1 MSQHRVLLAIA
12 DAELAQSASALAQE
26 GEGLEVVDRVADAEE
41 LSRALRRLE
50 VDVVVLHD
58 ALGAVPVLEVAR
70 DIATSFPEV
79 GLVLIAADDSTE
91 LMRAAMQAGLRD
103 VVSLPLSLEQLEGS
117 VRAASQWSRTMRD
130 RVAGEESAGAALG
143 GQLIAVAGSKGGVGT
158 TTVCLQLALAAV
170 RAAPGRPVCVV
181 DFDLQKGDFRSFL
194 DMPYRR
200 SVVDLVEVA
209 DEISV
214 RHLQE
219 TLYTHKEGFRV
230 LLAPDEGERAEEVNA
245 LAARPILSAVKAR
258 HALTIVDLGAQVS
271 EASAIGAEIA
281 NRVLVVTQ
289 PDVASLR
296 GVKRLLELWKRLQ
309 VREDDE
315 DVLVV
320 LNRASRKLEVQPDLA
335 RKVIAGRLAKTTI
348 PAEFSAFE
356 AAVNTGTPARME
368 DAKLR
373 ASYDQLLDEADARPV
388 AGDEPDTDPSEP
400 RGLLARLGGERG
412 QSSAEMMGL
421 LPVLIVIVLALWQV
435 GLLGYTYLLA
445 GHAAREGAR
454 ELAVNTTDLP
464 KDHPVPRRRQP
475 RPPEGV
481 AQGREDRGRQ
491 GRPGDRQRQARRP
504 GRAAGAQEPVQGL
517 RPRLHVGRGR
527 SAAAL
532 ADRRV
537 VVVIARLRDES
548 GQASAEL
555 MGMIWWLVLVTVIVW
570 QICLVAWTYTQVSN
584 AARTAS
590 RVEGR
595 GGDGEKAAKNALS
608 KPLQKTIQKIDVNGE
623 KAVVKV
629 KMPLLIPGLL
639 DSDQLLATGKAEL
652 PA

>member
-1 MSQHRVLLAIA
+1 M
-12 DAELAQSASALAQE
+12 
-26 GEGLEVVDRVADAEE
+26 
-41 LSRALRRLE
+41 
-50 VDVVVLHD
+50 
-58 ALGAVPVLEVAR
+58 PVLEVAR

-91 LMRAAMQAGLRD
+91 LLRAAMQAGLRD

-258 HALTIVDLGAQVS
+258 HALTIVDLGAHVS

-373 ASYDQLLDEADARPV
+373 ASFDQLLDEADAPPGGRRRARHRPV
-388 AGDEPDTDPSEP
+388 RAARPAGPARRRARPEQRRDDGPAAGAARDRAGAVAGRAARLHVPAGRP
-400 RGLLARLGGERG
+400 RGARGRARARG
-412 QSSAEMMGL
+412 QHDRPAEG
-421 LPVLIVIVLALWQV
+421 PS
-435 GLLGYTYLLA
+435 
-445 GHAAREGAR
+445 
-454 ELAVNTTDLP
+454 
-464 KDHPVPRRRQP
+464 VPRRRRA

-491 GRPGDRQRQARRP
+491 GRPGDGQRQARRP
-504 GRAAGAQEPVQGL
+504 RRAARGSSSPFKVSDHASTSVEDEPLPPSQTKSD
-517 RPRLHVGRGR
+517 PGR
-527 SAAAL
+527 SRESRACATSRA
-532 ADRRV
+532 RR
-537 VVVIARLRDES
+537 RPS
-548 GQASAEL
+548 
-555 MGMIWWLVLVTVIVW
+555 
-570 QICLVAWTYTQVSN
+570 
-584 AARTAS
+584 
-590 RVEGR
+590 
-595 GGDGEKAAKNALS
+595 
-608 KPLQKTIQKIDVNGE
+608 
-623 KAVVKV
+623 
-629 KMPLLIPGLL
+629 
-639 DSDQLLATGKAEL
+639 
-652 PA
+652 

>member
-1 MSQHRVLLAIA
+1 M
-12 DAELAQSASALAQE
+12 
-26 GEGLEVVDRVADAEE
+26 
-41 LSRALRRLE
+41 
-50 VDVVVLHD
+50 
-58 ALGAVPVLEVAR
+58 PVLEVAR

-79 GLVLIAADDSTE
+79 GLVLIAADDSPD
-91 LMRAAMQAGLRD
+91 LLRAAMQAGLRD

-309 VREDDE
+309 VREHDE

-373 ASYDQLLDEADARPV
+373 ASFDQLLDEADARPV

-464 KDHPVPRRRQP
+464 KDHPYRDAANA

-481 AQGREDRGRQ
+481 AQGREDRGRR

-504 GRAAGAQEPVQGL
+504 RRAAGAEEPVQGL
-517 RPRLHVGRGR
+517 RPRLHLGRGR
-527 SAAAL
+527 PAPAL
-532 ADRRV
+532 ADEV
-537 VVVIARLRDES
+537 DPGVEVVIARLRDES

-639 DSDQLLATGKAEL
+639 DSDQLLATGRAEL

>member
-1 MSQHRVLLAIA
+1 MTQHRLLLAIA
-12 DAELAQSASALAQE
+12 DAELAQSATALAQE
-26 GEGLEVVDRVADAEE
+26 GEELQVVDRVSDAEE
-41 LSRALRRLE
+41 AARALRRLE
-50 VDVVVLHD
+50 VDVVILHD

-70 DIATSFPEV
+70 DIASSFPEI
-79 GLVLIAADDSTE
+79 GLVLIAADDSPE
-91 LMRAAMQAGLRD
+91 LLRAAMHAGLRD
-103 VVSLPLSLEQLEGS
+103 VVTLPLSLEQLEGS

-130 RVAGEESAGAALG
+130 RVAGEESAAGALG
-143 GQLIAVAGSKGGVGT
+143 GQLIAVAGAKGGVGT
-158 TTVCLQLALAAV
+158 TTVALQLALAAV

-230 LLAPDEGERAEEVNA
+230 LLAPDDGERAEEVDA
-245 LAARPILSAVKAR
+245 LVARPILSAVKAR
-258 HALTIVDLGAQVS
+258 HALTIVDLGTNVS

-335 RKVIAGRLAKTTI
+335 RKVVAGKLARTTI
-348 PAEFSAFE
+348 PADFPAFE

-373 ASYDQLLDEADARPV
+373 ASFDNLLDEADARPV
-388 AGDEPDTDPSEP
+388 SGEEPETDPSEP

-412 QSSAEMMGL
+412 QGSAEMMGL
-421 LPVLIVIVLALWQV
+421 LPVLAIVILALWQV
-435 GLLGYTYLLA
+435 GLLGYTYLIA
-445 GHAAREGAR
+445 GHAAREGSR
-454 ELAVNTTDLP
+454 VLAVNTLDTKKEKPYRDAAEKDLP
-464 KDHPVPRRRQP
+464 K
-475 RPPEGV
+475 
-481 AQGREDRGRQ
+481 AWREDAKIEIDKDD
-491 GRPGDRQRQARRP
+491 P
-504 GRAAGAQEPVQGL
+504 
-517 RPRLHVGRGR
+517 
-527 SAAAL
+527 
-532 ADRRV
+532 
-537 VVVIARLRDES
+537 
-548 GQASAEL
+548 
-555 MGMIWWLVLVTVIVW
+555 VTVNVR
-570 QICLVAWTYTQVSN
+570 LNV
-584 AARTAS
+584 
-590 RVEGR
+590 
-595 GGDGEKAAKNALS
+595 
-608 KPLQKTIQKIDVNGE
+608 P
-623 KAVVKV
+623 VV
-629 KMPLLIPGLL
+629 LPGLSSPFKVSDHASTSVEDEPL
-639 DSDQLLATGKAEL
+639 PDSQIPTPTPDKDKS
-652 PA
+652 

>member
-1 MSQHRVLLAIA
+1 MTQHRVLLAIA

-26 GEGLEVVDRVADAEE
+26 GEGLEVVDRIADAEE
-41 LSRALRRLE
+41 LARALRRLE
-50 VDVVVLHD
+50 VDVVILHD

-309 VREDDE
+309 VREHDE

-373 ASYDQLLDEADARPV
+373 ASFDQLLDEADARPV

-464 KDHPVPRRRQP
+464 KDHPYR
-475 RPPEGV
+475 
-481 AQGREDRGRQ
+481 D
-491 GRPGDRQRQARRP
+491 
-504 GRAAGAQEPVQGL
+504 AAN
-517 RPRLHVGRGR
+517 
-527 SAAAL
+527 
-532 ADRRV
+532 
-537 VVVIARLRDES
+537 RDLPKAWRKDAKIE
-548 GQASAEL
+548 
-555 MGMIWWLVLVTVIVW
+555 VDKDDPVTVNVK
-570 QICLVAWTYTQVSN
+570 LVV
-584 AARTAS
+584 
-590 RVEGR
+590 
-595 GGDGEKAAKNALS
+595 
-608 KPLQKTIQKIDVNGE
+608 P
-623 KAVVKV
+623 AV
-629 KMPLLIPGLL
+629 LPGLKSPFKV
-639 DSDQLLATGKAEL
+639 SDHASTSVEDDPL
-652 PA
+652 PPSQTKGSKS